1 MVESTAFGQR
11 VFGDFKVEFGQCVR
25 LATERYAAGI
35 DAFHLHHGHA
45 LRKDAELFGGR
56 VRQIDDASTPVRTSV
71 GDTHEHRLAV
81 TLVGDTQYG
90 AEGIGAVGAGEAV
103 VMQAFAAARA
113 RASGTFRVERGLA
126 VLHLCYRRNSEE
138 KAQQ

>member
-45 LRKDAELFGGR
+45 LRKDAELFGGDIGLDS
-56 VRQIDDASTPVRTSV
+56 VDSLEIISGIDDLFGVDMTGVDREHFQTINALASYVE
-71 GDTHEHRLAV
+71 EH
-81 TLVGDTQYG
+81 
-90 AEGIGAVGAGEAV
+90 
-103 VMQAFAAARA
+103 
-113 RASGTFRVERGLA
+113 VE
-126 VLHLCYRRNSEE
+126 
-138 KAQQ
+138 Q